1 MFQNDEIKPNF
12 VAYGCF
18 NISVIGIETFYCFQE
33 NSKPEKPMIAA
44 VSTII
49 ALFTTLRTFFISLPF
64 EKILIV

>member
-49 ALFTTLRTFFISLPF
+49 ALFTTTFLNTFISEYTIRL
-64 EKILIV
+64 